1 MATFKIATI
10 SEVLNGEFDDL
21 LDVRTPAE
29 FVDDH
34 LPGAINLPVLSNEE
48 RVRVGTLYTQSP
60 FEAQRLGA
68 SLIARNIAQ
77 HLETS
82 LAEKPRTWRPLVYC
96 WRGGMRSGALAHILS
111 EIGWRTT
118 RLHGG
123 YKTYRAFVLQALDAL
138 PPQFQWRVICG
149 PTGSGKSRLL
159 QALAA
164 EGAQV
169 LDLEHLAQ
177 HRGSLLGNLPDQPQ
191 PAQKLFESR
200 IWDVLRHFDP
210 QRPVFV
216 EAESRRIGLLRVPA
230 VLLDQMRAAPCIAIE
245 APLSARVAFLLE
257 DYEHF
262 LGDPAQLSEKLAM
275 LTELQGRQTIAEW
288 NALAANGE
296 WPTLVEQLLVRHYD
310 PAYKRSSDGNFSG
323 LQQAQRLS
331 LAGLDEANIRQAA
344 RQCLALIQEFDE
356 GNKIHD

>member
-1 MATFKIATI
+1 MATFKTATI
-10 SEVLNGEFDDL
+10 DEVLTGEYDDL

-29 FVDDH
+29 FADDH

-68 SLIARNIAQ
+68 ALIARNIAQ
-77 HLETS
+77 HLETA
-82 LAEKPRTWRPLVYC
+82 LADKPRTWKPLVYC

-118 RLHGG
+118 RMHGG
-123 YKTYRAFVLQALDAL
+123 YKAYRGYVLQALDTL
-138 PPQFQWRVICG
+138 PPQFLWCVISG

-169 LDLEHLAQ
+169 LDLEQLAL

-200 IWDVLRHFDP
+200 IWEALRRFDP

-216 EAESRRIGLLRVPA
+216 EAESRRIGLLRVPGL
-230 VLLDQMRAAPCIAIE
+230 LLDQMRAAPCIAIE

-262 LGDPAQLSEKLAM
+262 LGDPASLAEQLAK
-275 LTELQGRQTIAEW
+275 LTELQGRQTITEW
-288 NALAANGE
+288 NTLAANGE
-296 WPTLVEQLLVRHYD
+296 WPALVEQLLVRHYD

-323 LQQAQRLS
+323 LQKAQRLS
-331 LAGLDEANIRQAA
+331 LAGLDNTNIRQAA
-344 RQCLALIQEFDE
+344 QQCLALVQDSMKETQT
-356 GNKIHD
+356 HD